1 VRGSALQLNFGFDL
15 FDLSSTLIELGDSL
29 LNLILDLVK
38 HCRLLAVES
47 RVLQSERLDLSLVF
61 LVLLLRLVKLLLQ
74 ILDLSFL
81 TLDEFGHLVIV
92 AGSIETLLVN
102 LGKGVAFKVALAIK
116 VVATTY
122 IFDFNL
128 F

>member
-1 VRGSALQLNFGFDL
+1 
-15 FDLSSTLIELGDSL
+15 
-29 LNLILDLVK
+29 
-38 HCRLLAVES
+38 
-47 RVLQSERLDLSLVF
+47 
-61 LVLLLRLVKLLLQ
+61 LLQ

>member
-61 LVLLLRLVKLLLQ
+61 LVLLL
-74 ILDLSFL
+74 
-81 TLDEFGHLVIV
+81 
-92 AGSIETLLVN
+92 
-102 LGKGVAFKVALAIK
+102 
-116 VVATTY
+116 
-122 IFDFNL
+122 
-128 F
+128 